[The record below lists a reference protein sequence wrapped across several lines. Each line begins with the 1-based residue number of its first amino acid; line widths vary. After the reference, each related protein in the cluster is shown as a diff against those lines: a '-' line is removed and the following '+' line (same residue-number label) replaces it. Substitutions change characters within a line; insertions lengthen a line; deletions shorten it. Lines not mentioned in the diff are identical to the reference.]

1 MSKNIPSKE
10 SLSYVSLL
18 TLDLI
23 QHDKLRSCDLKI
35 VNIMILSVC
44 KIYPQRRKSTKISF
58 GKQPCPICK
67 HSIYKFFFVD
77 FMTI

>member
-35 VNIMILSVC
+35 VNIMISSVC
-44 KIYPQRRKSTKISF
+44 KIYPQ
-58 GKQPCPICK
+58 GKVLRY
-67 HSIYKFFFVD
+67 HSVSSRAQYVNTQYTNIFFVD